1 MDGPSSTSMINRVR
15 VAGALA
21 AIVSAFVVFVSGG
34 IIVLSVWVSSEAE
47 KQSTSVNHEVRKMI
61 RSATRPAVDKPEE
74 NPSKNNAPGVV
85 QPQPEVSKKKER
97 STRRTRVRSTS
108 KVQTLPKSESPPETS
123 SAVVPEV
130 VEAPK
135 SGGQGNVMFVGDHK
149 RVRLMGGGLTFGAGS
164 VPSGSYTIQATFPD
178 SDPRNAGALVV
189 RDGERLRVHCDGASK
204 RCVRTK

>member
-1 MDGPSSTSMINRVR
+1 MAEPSPTSIINRVR
-15 VAGALA
+15 IAGAVA

-34 IIVLSVWVSSEAE
+34 IIVLSVWVSTEAE

-61 RSATRPAVDKPEE
+61 KAATSPTETADVPESTNSA
-74 NPSKNNAPGVV
+74 S
-85 QPQPEVSKKKER
+85 PEVVKPRADSSKKKER
-97 STRRTRVRSTS
+97 SSRRSSAKRAPRVQS
-108 KVQTLPKSESPPETS
+108 LPKSESPPKKVSE
-123 SAVVPEV
+123 VVPEP
-130 VEAPK
+130 EKEPK
-135 SGGQGNVMFVGDHK
+135 PGGQGNVRFVGDHK
-149 RVRLMGGGLTFGAGS
+149 RVRLMGGGLTFGPGS